1 MSKARELANLGNAYS
16 DGALSNR
23 NRIINGAM
31 VIDQRNAGASVATSS
46 GNNLYSL
53 DRWQTIYS
61 QTSKFTIQQNAGS
74 VTPPAG
80 FVNYLGVTSSS
91 AYTVGSSESFVLRQP
106 IEGNNVADLG
116 WGTSDAKTVT
126 LSFKVRSSLTGT
138 FGGALTNAAE
148 NRSYP
153 FSYAISSA
161 NTWTSVSVT
170 ILGDTTGTWAATN
183 TTGIKLFLGLG
194 VGTTYSGTA
203 GAWAGTTYYSA
214 TGAASVVGTSG
225 ATFYLTGVQLEIGDT
240 STPFE
245 HRSYGDELLRCQRY
259 YYSEYIST
267 QNGNIVLVQ
276 DRTSS
281 VYYGTLFFPVE
292 MRTGPTVTS
301 TGVDRLHKPAIRYDT
316 IASGPNF
323 NQANVNS
330 VYIYAGATVADS
342 ASTVAILGASSGGTI
357 QADAEL

>member
-1 MSKARELANLGNAYS
+1 MSKARQLADLGNVYD

-116 WGTSDAKTVT
+116 WGTSDAKTVI

-161 NTWTSVSVT
+161 NTW
-170 ILGDTTGTWAATN
+170 ILLSHRRNLCSRDLWRN
-183 TTGIKLFLGLG
+183 LLPDRRP
-194 VGTTYSGTA
+194 VGNRRHGNPLRA
-203 GAWAGTTYYSA
+203 
-214 TGAASVVGTSG
+214 
-225 ATFYLTGVQLEIGDT
+225 
-240 STPFE
+240 PFVW
-245 HRSYGDELLRCQRY
+245 G
-259 YYSEYIST
+259 
-267 QNGNIVLVQ
+267 
-276 DRTSS
+276 
-281 VYYGTLFFPVE
+281 
-292 MRTGPTVTS
+292 
-301 TGVDRLHKPAIRYDT
+301 
-316 IASGPNF
+316 
-323 NQANVNS
+323 
-330 VYIYAGATVADS
+330 
-342 ASTVAILGASSGGTI
+342 
-357 QADAEL
+357 

>member
-1 MSKARELANLGNAYS
+1 MSKARQLADLGNVYD

-116 WGTSDAKTVT
+116 WGTSDAKTVI

-203 GAWAGTTYYSA
+203 SAWAGTTYYSA
-214 TGAASVVGTSG
+214 TGATSVVGTSG
-225 ATFYLTGVQLEIGDT
+225 ATLYITGVQLEVGDT
-240 STPFE
+240 ATPFE
-245 HRSYGDELLRCQRY
+245 HRSYGDELQRCQRY
-259 YYSEYIST
+259 CFVTPTGQAYSWTALSGYCNST
-267 QNGNIVLVQ
+267 SNALSFYQYPVRMRATPSVAASGNFQVADAL
-276 DRTSS
+276 S
-281 VYYGTLFFPVE
+281 VYDI
-292 MRTGPTVTS
+292 TGHSITDATDYVAR
-301 TGVDRLHKPAIRYDT
+301 VDVS
-316 IASGPNF
+316 ASGLT
-323 NQANVNS
+323 
-330 VYIYAGATVADS
+330 AGRVAAVRNKNDATAKI
-342 ASTVAILGASSGGTI
+342 TF
-357 QADAEL
+357 DAEL